1 MRYSLVP
8 VGKGIGAYVNRK
20 STDTVLLVHP
30 LFLRSLLV
38 YINIYRKAVICIITD
53 VTIAAVRY
61 PWMAAL
67 CYDYISYR
75 NREE

>member
-8 VGKGIGAYVNRK
+8 VDKGISAYLNRK
-20 STDTVLLVHP
+20 STDTVLLYP
-30 LFLRSLLV
+30 LFLRSRSV
-38 YINIYRKAVICIITD
+38 YINIYRKAVICIKTD

-61 PWMAAL
+61 PWMAAF

-75 NREE
+75 NREG

>member
-1 MRYSLVP
+1 MRYTLVP
-8 VGKGIGAYVNRK
+8 VGKGIGAYLNRK
-20 STDTVLLVHP
+20 STDMLLLYP

-61 PWMAAL
+61 PWMAAF

-75 NREE
+75 NREG